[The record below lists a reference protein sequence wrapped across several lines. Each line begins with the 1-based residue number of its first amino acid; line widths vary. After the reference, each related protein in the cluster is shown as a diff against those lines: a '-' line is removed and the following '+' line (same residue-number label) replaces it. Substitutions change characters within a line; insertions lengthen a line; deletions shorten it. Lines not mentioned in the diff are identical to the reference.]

1 MINVEIFVVSD
12 THGRIEDFI
21 NYSKKLD
28 KPDLIIHLG
37 DYVEDGFEIKERMGI
52 ETIIV
57 KGNCDFLINGNINE
71 EEILTLN
78 EKRIFITHG
87 HRYNVKMDIL
97 DLFYR
102 AKEEMADLVLFGHTH
117 APLISEEGGILFMN
131 PGSPSLPRG
140 LIDKSFGFL
149 DIEEQIN
156 TKIIEIK

>member
-1 MINVEIFVVSD
+1 MRIFVVSD
-12 THGRIEDFI
+12 THGRIEDFVQFA
-21 NYSKKLD
+21 KKLE

-37 DYVEDGFEIKERMGI
+37 DYADDGFEIERAMNVDTVVI
-52 ETIIV
+52 
-57 KGNCDFLINGNINE
+57 KGNCDFLVEKRINN

-78 EKRIFITHG
+78 GKKVLITHG

-102 AKEEMADLVLFGHTH
+102 AKEEGADLVLFGHTH
-117 APLISEEGGILFMN
+117 NPLIVEEEGILFMN

-140 LIDKSFGFL
+140 LVGKSFGL
-149 DIEEQIN
+149 VNIEEDIK